1 MHETLG
7 ILSWFGNYLK
17 RRVFVRSGSLP
28 GKLSPSSILLR
39 SSGQVVRTLF
49 HHEVP
54 GIDLSAIE
62 QWPASSEPLS
72 ELRASSLSKIGTRAT
87 NGVTHPPVLAHRDDD
102 GGWMDVEMGL
112 YVDSIQAG
120 RGRTSG
126 GLEAEET
133 RKEDFLELELSELSL
148 SDDILQLEG
157 EKSDASCDANAEKP
171 PGESGSGNDMSSL
184 VDDVSIST

>member
-1 MHETLG
+1 
-7 ILSWFGNYLK
+7 
-17 RRVFVRSGSLP
+17 
-28 GKLSPSSILLR
+28 
-39 SSGQVVRTLF
+39 
-49 HHEVP
+49 
-54 GIDLSAIE
+54 
-62 QWPASSEPLS
+62 
-72 ELRASSLSKIGTRAT
+72 
-87 NGVTHPPVLAHRDDD
+87 
-102 GGWMDVEMGL
+102 MDVEMGL